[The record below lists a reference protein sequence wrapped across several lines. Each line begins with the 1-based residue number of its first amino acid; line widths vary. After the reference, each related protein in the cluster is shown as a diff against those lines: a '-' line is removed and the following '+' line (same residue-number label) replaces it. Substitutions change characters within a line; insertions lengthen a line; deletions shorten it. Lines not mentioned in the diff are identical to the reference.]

1 MRDAMHYRFLRVTA
15 NCGYANE
22 QQAAGEGREGAE
34 VNNSVLAGVI
44 VGAVVVTAVGAIAA
58 NSGFNPLQ
66 DYATVVAV
74 EPAYDVK
81 RTPRAVCGD
90 ETVLEQEPVKDEK
103 RIAGTAIGAVV
114 GGVLGNQVGSGSGN
128 TAATVAGA
136 AAGGYAGSKIQK
148 KMQENNVKESTEE
161 SCATVYDIERTP
173 VGYDVTY
180 ELEGA
185 QRTVRMDHD
194 PGDRIPV
201 KDGEPVVSSS

>member
-1 MRDAMHYRFLRVTA
+1 M
-15 NCGYANE
+15 
-22 QQAAGEGREGAE
+22 
-34 VNNSVLAGVI
+34 NNSVLAGVI

-90 ETVLEQEPVKDEK
+90 ETVLEQAPVKDEK

-114 GGVLGNQVGSGSGN
+114 GGVLGHQVGSGSGN

-161 SCATVYDIERTP
+161 SCVTVYDIERTAA
-173 VGYDVTY
+173 GYDVTY
-180 ELEGA
+180 ELDGA

-201 KDGEPVVSSS
+201 KDGEPLVSRS